1 MNAYEGVDGFISDY
15 RFAMGLECSA
25 VAMEHDLCTNI
36 RVIDV
41 CTEFDMFEVKVPII
55 FFQHSG
61 FFATQRWMLVAEENI
76 ASLDLYSIT

>member
-1 MNAYEGVDGFISDY
+1 
-15 RFAMGLECSA
+15 MGLECSA

-55 FFQHSG
+55 FFSAQWVFRHAKMDVSG
-61 FFATQRWMLVAEENI
+61 RGK
-76 ASLDLYSIT
+76 YSEPGFIQYS